1 MYNVD
6 DNGRDVIQPALFST
20 YHDMAN
26 MGQLS
31 MCNKMSQALN
41 KSSSPPTIT
50 RVFMMVWE
58 GIQAMKL
65 GVRLKETHTLW
76 NIRDLNHHTG
86 ILKVVSGELPFIRYQ
101 VFLWR
106 RVFILERRLIIAVN
120 TVKLLINLQNLF
132 NSRLFRIHRKN
143 TSVRYVGKTTNSS
156 NLSRHRKV
164 SIGRKPFKCTQCDKA
179 FICHSLLTPHQ
190 ITHTGEKG
198 YKCTECAKPLFPV
211 QILVNITE
219 LIWGRCIINV

>member
-6 DNGRDVIQPALFST
+6 DNGRDVIQPALLST

-26 MGQLS
+26 MEQLS
-31 MCNKMSQALN
+31 MCNTMSQALN
-41 KSSSPPTIT
+41 KSSSQNNYKS
-50 RVFMMVWE
+50 VHD
-58 GIQAMKL
+58 
-65 GVRLKETHTLW
+65 GVRRYSSNETGCEVVYTLV
-76 NIRDLNHHTG
+76 NIRDLNLHTG
-86 ILKVVSGELPFIRYQ
+86 ILKVVNGELPFIRYQ

-120 TVKLLINLQNLF
+120 TVKLLITLQNLF

-143 TSVRYVGKTTNSS
+143 TSVRYVGKTSNSS
-156 NLSRHRKV
+156 NLSRHKKL

-179 FICHSLLTPHQ
+179 FICHSLLTQHQ

-198 YKCTECAKPLFPV
+198 YKCTECAKPFFPV
-211 QILVNITE
+211 QILVNITK
-219 LIWGRCIINV
+219 LIWGRRIINV

>member
-1 MYNVD
+1 
-6 DNGRDVIQPALFST
+6 
-20 YHDMAN
+20 
-26 MGQLS
+26 
-31 MCNKMSQALN
+31 MS
-41 KSSSPPTIT
+41 
-50 RVFMMVWE
+50 VWE

-76 NIRDLNHHTG
+76 NIRDLNLHTG
-86 ILKVVSGELPFIRYQ
+86 ILNVANGELPFTRYQ

-106 RVFILERRLIIAVN
+106 RVFILERRHNCSQYCKASNQSSELVQQQTI
-120 TVKLLINLQNLF
+120 QNPQKEYKC
-132 NSRLFRIHRKN
+132 RIH
-143 TSVRYVGKTTNSS
+143 GKDFSNSS

-164 SIGRKPFKCTQCDKA
+164 SIGRKPFKCTQCGKA

-190 ITHTGEKG
+190 ITHTGEKC

-211 QILVNITE
+211 QILVNITK